1 MYETSIVICSLV
13 RLWFLEVSDP
23 EIKIWVVAGID
34 QSPLLSSA
42 LTVAVPELINKLYVT
57 ENVAGPSRKAE
68 TLRAAAIEQEIHRS
82 DRTVNL
88 KLTKNQT
95 LQRRGWLIP
104 LTVVAIIIVVVYF
117 IYNQLR

>member
-42 LTVAVPELINKLYVT
+42 LTVAVPKLINKLYVT
-57 ENVAGPSRKAE
+57 ENVAGPSRQAE
-68 TLRAAAIEQEIHRS
+68 TLRAAAVEQEIHRS

>member
-1 MYETSIVICSLV
+1 MYETSIVIRSLV

-23 EIKIWVVAGID
+23 EIKIWVVAGIE

-42 LTVAVPELINKLYVT
+42 LTVTFPKLIDKLYVT
-57 ENVAGPSRKAE
+57 ENVAGPSRQAE
-68 TLRAAAIEQEIHRS
+68 TLRAAAVEQEIHRN

-104 LTVVAIIIVVVYF
+104 LTVVAVIIVVVYF

>member
-1 MYETSIVICSLV
+1 MYETSIVIRSLV

-23 EIKIWVVAGID
+23 EIKIWVVAGIE

-42 LTVAVPELINKLYVT
+42 LTVTFPKLIDKLYVT
-57 ENVAGPSRKAE
+57 ENVAGPSRQAE
-68 TLRAAAIEQEIHRS
+68 TLRAAAVEQEIHRN

-104 LTVVAIIIVVVYF
+104 LTVVAVIIVVVF
-117 IYNQLR
+117 LIYNHLR

>member
-42 LTVAVPELINKLYVT
+42 LTVAVPKLINKLYVT
-57 ENVAGPSRKAE
+57 ENVAGPSRQAE
-68 TLRAAAIEQEIHRS
+68 TLRAAAVEQEIHRS

-104 LTVVAIIIVVVYF
+104 LTVVAVIIVVVYF